1 MEIAGKIIR
10 VLALQQGEGKNG
22 PWKKQDYVLETTD
35 KIPRKVCFSL
45 WGDKVDQ
52 FKLAEGIEAEV
63 MFDLESREYN
73 GRWYTD
79 VKAWKVTRK
88 QSGGGTVVTDEPG
101 PGFSSGMPPEDA
113 PQDDL
118 PF

>member
-1 MEIAGKIIR
+1 MEIAGKIVK

-22 PWKKQDYVLETTD
+22 PWKKQDYILETTD
-35 KIPRKVCFSL
+35 RIPRKVCFSL
-45 WGDKVDQ
+45 WGEKVDQ
-52 FKLAEGIEAEV
+52 FKLVDGLDVEV
-63 MFDLESREYN
+63 MFDLESREFN

-88 QSGGGTVVTDEPG
+88 QSTGG
-101 PGFSSGMPPEDA
+101 PGTLDGPVPDSGSGMPPEDG